1 MNGSAVLIDA
11 HNSTNPNSS
20 IEEMFSS
27 VTKEEFDFADVNGDG
42 TRALSLVY
50 NYVQTNYVY
59 NIWYIYTDISV

>member
-1 MNGSAVLIDA
+1 MDGTEVLIDA
-11 HNSTNPNSS
+11 HNSTNSNAS

-50 NYVQTNYVY
+50 NYV
-59 NIWYIYTDISV
+59 

>member
-1 MNGSAVLIDA
+1 VNGTEVLIDA
-11 HNSTNPNSS
+11 HNSTNSNAS

-50 NYVQTNYVY
+50 NYV
-59 NIWYIYTDISV
+59 